1 MMLLIAIAI
10 AMEVEVEV
18 EGALKRGWFEEQET
32 HSLPN
37 SLQ

>member
-1 MMLLIAIAI
+1 MMLLIAI

-18 EGALKRGWFEEQET
+18 EGALKRGWYEEQET
-32 HSLPN
+32 HFLPN